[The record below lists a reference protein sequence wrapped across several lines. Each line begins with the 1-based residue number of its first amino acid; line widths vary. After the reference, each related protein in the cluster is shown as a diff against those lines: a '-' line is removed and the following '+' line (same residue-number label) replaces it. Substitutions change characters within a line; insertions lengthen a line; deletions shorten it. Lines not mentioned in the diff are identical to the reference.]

1 MAEDAS
7 VAPEDHGGERRRP
20 LPRSAHF
27 GEPRPEEPALSLSK
41 GRGDVR
47 PPPAR
52 STRVLLPFAW
62 CLWLLVFLAPA
73 LLVAPR
79 VDVRPFWL
87 TAEAAPAA
95 LLAAAAFFVTAV
107 WPFWPALAAPSAGLS
122 VRAVALSLLELA
134 MLFALAAPFAL
145 VAWSVGAWAPSAGPL
160 AAAIG
165 TLAVLGLGIRA
176 AYLGMGPVGGRWL
189 VAAAILA
196 CAGPLMIAYA
206 AGETLNM
213 DFPRLLEISPVA
225 SAMRLGV
232 DGWPEGTWRIF
243 AGLILWPVV
252 GLVLLAGSISES
264 RQRRLR
270 GEAF

>member
-1 MAEDAS
+1 MAE
-7 VAPEDHGGERRRP
+7 RP
-20 LPRSAHF
+20 ATA
-27 GEPRPEEPALSLSK
+27 PRPSDGP
-41 GRGDVR
+41 GPVR
-47 PPPAR
+47 RNP
-52 STRVLLPFAW
+52 SRVLLPFAW

-79 VDVRPFWL
+79 VEVRPLWL

-95 LLAAAAFFVTAV
+95 LLAAVAFFAVAV
-107 WPFWPALAAPSAGLS
+107 WPFWPALVAPSAGLS
-122 VRAVALSLLELA
+122 ARTFTLSILELVV
-134 MLFALAAPFAL
+134 LFALAVPFAL
-145 VAWSVGAWAPSAGPL
+145 VAWTVGAWAPSAGPL

-213 DFPRLLEISPVA
+213 DFPRLVEASPLVGA
-225 SAMRLGV
+225 VRLGV

-243 AGLILWPVV
+243 AGLILWPAAGV
-252 GLVLLAGSISES
+252 VLLLGGISDS

-270 GEAF
+270 GEAP

>member
-1 MAEDAS
+1 MAE
-7 VAPEDHGGERRRP
+7 RP
-20 LPRSAHF
+20 ATA
-27 GEPRPEEPALSLSK
+27 PRPSDGPAP
-41 GRGDVR
+41 VR
-47 PPPAR
+47 RNP
-52 STRVLLPFAW
+52 SRVLLPFAW

-79 VDVRPFWL
+79 IDVRPFWL

-95 LLAAAAFFVTAV
+95 LLAAVAFFAVAV
-107 WPFWPALAAPSAGLS
+107 WPFWPALAGASGGLS
-122 VRAVALSLLELA
+122 ARTIALSLLELA
-134 MLFALAAPFAL
+134 MLLALAVPFAL

-160 AAAIG
+160 AAAVG
-165 TLAVLGLGIRA
+165 LLAVLGLGIRS

-189 VAAAILA
+189 MTAAILA

-213 DFPRLLEISPVA
+213 DFPRLVEISPVV

-243 AGLILWPVV
+243 AGLLLWPATGV
-252 GLVLLAGSISES
+252 VLLLGGISES

-270 GEAF
+270 GEAA

>member
-1 MAEDAS
+1 MAEGPAT
-7 VAPEDHGGERRRP
+7 A
-20 LPRSAHF
+20 
-27 GEPRPEEPALSLSK
+27 PRPSDGPAP
-41 GRGDVR
+41 VR
-47 PPPAR
+47 RNP
-52 STRVLLPFAW
+52 SRVLLPFAW

-79 VDVRPFWL
+79 IDVRPFWL

-95 LLAAAAFFVTAV
+95 LLAAVAFFTVVV
-107 WPFWPALAAPSAGLS
+107 WPFWPALAAPSVGLS
-122 VRAVALSLLELA
+122 ARAFALSLVELVV
-134 MLFALAAPFAL
+134 LFALAAPFAL
-145 VAWSVGAWAPSAGPL
+145 VAWTVGAWAPSAGPL

-196 CAGPLMIAYA
+196 CAGPVMIAYA

-213 DFPRLLEISPVA
+213 DFPRLLEISPVV
-225 SAMRLGV
+225 SVLRLGV

-243 AGLILWPVV
+243 AGLILWPAAGV
-252 GLVLLAGSISES
+252 VLLLGGISES

-270 GEAF
+270 GEAS

>member
-1 MAEDAS
+1 
-7 VAPEDHGGERRRP
+7 
-20 LPRSAHF
+20 
-27 GEPRPEEPALSLSK
+27 
-41 GRGDVR
+41 
-47 PPPAR
+47 
-52 STRVLLPFAW
+52 
-62 CLWLLVFLAPA
+62 
-73 LLVAPR
+73 
-79 VDVRPFWL
+79 
-87 TAEAAPAA
+87 
-95 LLAAAAFFVTAV
+95 
-107 WPFWPALAAPSAGLS
+107 LAAPSAGLS

>member
-1 MAEDAS
+1 MAERTAT
-7 VAPEDHGGERRRP
+7 V
-20 LPRSAHF
+20 
-27 GEPRPEEPALSLSK
+27 PRPSDGPAP
-41 GRGDVR
+41 VR
-47 PPPAR
+47 RNPSR
-52 STRVLLPFAW
+52 ILLPFAW

-87 TAEAAPAA
+87 TAGAAPAA

-122 VRAVALSLLELA
+122 ARAVALSLLELVV
-134 MLFALAAPFAL
+134 LLALAVPFAL

-225 SAMRLGV
+225 GAMRLGV

-243 AGLILWPVV
+243 AGLILWPVAGV
-252 GLVLLAGSISES
+252 ALLLGGISES

-270 GEAF
+270 GEAA